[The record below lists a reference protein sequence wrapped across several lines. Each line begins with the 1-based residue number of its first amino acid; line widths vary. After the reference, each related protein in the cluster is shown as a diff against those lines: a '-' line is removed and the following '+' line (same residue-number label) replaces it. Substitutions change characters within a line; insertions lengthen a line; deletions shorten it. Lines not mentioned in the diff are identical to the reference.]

1 MFDWVVHY
9 ALGNIPTWTWP
20 ALAGAGL
27 VVFFMSGILSHL
39 PQFKPWALFIKPV
52 ALIACLFGV
61 FMYGG
66 QGVVEV
72 YKADVLEAQHK
83 ADIADEKAKA
93 ADAAL
98 AVSIANN
105 AHLINGRSYGVSQI
119 IQKDK
124 DKINA
129 DCSKINHDA
138 WEDYNRA
145 VKNTG
150 SKQTT
155 SSVTVTGVTK

>member
-1 MFDWVVHY
+1 MFDLVVHY
-9 ALGNIPTWTWP
+9 ALGNIPEWLWP
-20 ALAGAGL
+20 ALAGGCFAVWFFAG
-27 VVFFMSGILSHL
+27 VIGHI
-39 PQFKPWALFIKPV
+39 PQFSLYAKFIKPV
-52 ALIACLFGV
+52 AFIAMMTGV

-66 QGVVEV
+66 AGVVAV

-93 ADAAL
+93 ANAAL

-105 AHLINGRSYGVSQI
+105 AHLINGRAYGVKII

-129 DCSKINHDA
+129 DCSKINNDA

-145 VKNTG
+145 VKNSG
-150 SKQTT
+150 SKLLP
-155 SSVTVTGVTK
+155 SVTVTGAPTK

>member
-1 MFDWVVHY
+1 MFDLIVHY
-9 ALGNIPTWTWP
+9 ALGNIPEWLWP
-20 ALAGAGL
+20 ALAGGAFVIWFFAG
-27 VVFFMSGILSHL
+27 VISHL
-39 PQFKPWALFIKPV
+39 PQFALYAKLIKPV
-52 ALIACLFGV
+52 AFIVMMTGIF
-61 FMYGG
+61 FYGG
-66 QGVVEV
+66 AGVVAI

-83 ADIADEKAKA
+83 ADIADQQAKDA
-93 ADAAL
+93 NAAL

-105 AHLINGRSYGVSQI
+105 AHLINGRAYGVKQI
-119 IQKDK
+119 IIKDK

-129 DCSKINHDA
+129 DCSKINRDA

-155 SSVTVTGVTK
+155 SVTVTGATK